1 MVQRSRGTF
10 DATNGA
16 ECQKEKESGH
26 DVVDAFDLFWNL
38 LVTLPLL
45 FHCGHL
51 LPGHEGLSR
60 DTTYLSFILLVCHV
74 TRYCQPHCLL
84 YHEQK
89 VSCKVSTTFCLDAF
103 Q

>member
-16 ECQKEKESGH
+16 FGEEEEESGD
-26 DVVDAFDLFWNL
+26 DVVDAPDLLRDL
-38 LVTLPLL
+38 LASLPLL

-89 VSCKVSTTFCLDAF
+89 VSCKVCEPFV
-103 Q
+103 